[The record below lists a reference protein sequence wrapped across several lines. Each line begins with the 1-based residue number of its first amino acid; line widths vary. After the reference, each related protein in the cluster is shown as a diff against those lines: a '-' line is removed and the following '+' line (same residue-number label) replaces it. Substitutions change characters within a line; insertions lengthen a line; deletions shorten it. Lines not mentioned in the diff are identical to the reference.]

1 MSQTLS
7 HMLKS
12 CEVSN
17 ACVCVCFRSRSG
29 LHCISKGS
37 QSDAG
42 GPAVGGALLLHAAA
56 ARTGQS
62 GDQHTLY
69 HTFNQLRI
77 FSISLQE

>member
-7 HMLKS
+7 RMLKS

-17 ACVCVCFRSRSG
+17 ACVCFRSRSG